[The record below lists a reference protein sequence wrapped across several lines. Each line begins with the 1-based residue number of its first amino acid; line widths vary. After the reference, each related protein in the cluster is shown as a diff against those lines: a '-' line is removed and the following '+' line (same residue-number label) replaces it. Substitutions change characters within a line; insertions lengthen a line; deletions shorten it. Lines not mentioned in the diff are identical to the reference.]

1 MILENNN
8 LKVYYKFMGCFN
20 KVGFYSN
27 LPIKCQ
33 DDIVYFICATF
44 CKLTDNTY
52 CHDMVEPICLPIFG
66 KYDEYGSIDD
76 IIKDKNVIAIE
87 KLFGNNI
94 ERIINII
101 EECQYFSLNDIE
113 NNRREIKTRKEPFI
127 KDYENILSKL
137 INTLNFYSLSP
148 NDVSL
153 CVTMEHK
160 SVYDEMCTLFGE
172 NNDKVSKVFDNL
184 VSVLE
189 NNNINVNIFKRYL
202 GLKDY
207 ESLKKVVEAC
217 KNDSSKENEKKLEET
232 LESLKLECKIDKL
245 LAVFSNHSYV
255 RDFYFEMMF
264 YNLLNI
270 KFSEIKDDVINFLY
284 FNRSLSLL
292 CGKYICSSYG
302 LQSLTEFKEELL
314 KMNGCYRKIIEKL
327 EY

>member
-44 CKLTDNTY
+44 GKLTDNIY

-76 IIKDKNVIAIE
+76 IIKDKNVTAIE

-137 INTLNFYSLSP
+137 INTLDFYSLSP

-207 ESLKKVVEAC
+207 ESLKKVV
-217 KNDSSKENEKKLEET
+217 
-232 LESLKLECKIDKL
+232 
-245 LAVFSNHSYV
+245 
-255 RDFYFEMMF
+255 
-264 YNLLNI
+264 
-270 KFSEIKDDVINFLY
+270 
-284 FNRSLSLL
+284 
-292 CGKYICSSYG
+292 
-302 LQSLTEFKEELL
+302 
-314 KMNGCYRKIIEKL
+314 
-327 EY
+327 

>member
-1 MILENNN
+1 M
-8 LKVYYKFMGCFN
+8 
-20 KVGFYSN
+20 
-27 LPIKCQ
+27 
-33 DDIVYFICATF
+33 
-44 CKLTDNTY
+44 
-52 CHDMVEPICLPIFG
+52 
-66 KYDEYGSIDD
+66 
-76 IIKDKNVIAIE
+76 
-87 KLFGNNI
+87 
-94 ERIINII
+94 
-101 EECQYFSLNDIE
+101 
-113 NNRREIKTRKEPFI
+113 
-127 KDYENILSKL
+127 

-172 NNDKVSKVFDNL
+172 DNDNVSKVFDNL

-255 RDFYFEMMF
+255 RDFHFEMMF
-264 YNLLNI
+264 YNIVNI
-270 KFSEIKDDVINFLY
+270 KFSEIKNDVMNFLF

-302 LQSLTEFKEELL
+302 LQALTEFKEELL
-314 KMNGCYRKIIEKL
+314 KMNECFKNIIEKID

>member
-1 MILENNN
+1 
-8 LKVYYKFMGCFN
+8 MGCFN

-27 LPIKCQ
+27 LPIKYE
-33 DDIVYFICATF
+33 DEVVYFICATF
-44 CKLTDNTY
+44 GKLTDNTY
-52 CHDMVEPICLPIFG
+52 CNDMVEPICLPIIG
-66 KYDEYGSIDD
+66 TYDEYGSVDNIV
-76 IIKDKNVIAIE
+76 KDSNVIAIE
-87 KLFGNNI
+87 EKFGNDI
-94 ERIINII
+94 KKIIDAI
-101 EECQYFSLNDIE
+101 EECQYYSLNDIRNDYKE
-113 NNRREIKTRKEPFI
+113 VNSRKEPII

-137 INTLNFYSLSP
+137 INTLKFYSLSP

-172 NNDKVSKVFDNL
+172 DNDDVSKSFDDL

-202 GLKDY
+202 GLLDY
-207 ESLKKVVEAC
+207 ESFKKVVEEC
-217 KNDSSKENEKKLEET
+217 KNDSTNEKKLEDT

-245 LAVFSNHSYV
+245 LAVFSNHSYI
-255 RDFYFEMMF
+255 RDFHFEMMF
-264 YNLLNI
+264 YNILNM
-270 KFSEIKDDVINFLY
+270 KFSEIKDDVIKFLY

-292 CGKYICSSYG
+292 CGKYVCSSYG

-314 KMNGCYRKIIEKL
+314 KMNDCYRKIIEKI

>member
-1 MILENNN
+1 
-8 LKVYYKFMGCFN
+8 MGCFN

-27 LPIKCQ
+27 LPIKCG

-44 CKLTDNTY
+44 GKLTDNTY
-52 CHDMVEPICLPIFG
+52 CNDMIEPICLPIFG
-66 KYDEYGSIDD
+66 KYNDYGSIDT
-76 IIKDKNVIAIE
+76 IIRDKNVCSIE
-87 KLFGNNI
+87 NEFNKSING
-94 ERIINII
+94 IIMAI
-101 EECQYFSLNDIE
+101 EECQYFSLNDIK
-113 NNRREIKTRKEPFI
+113 NNHKDVTSRKKSFI
-127 KDYENILSKL
+127 EDYEYILNKL

-172 NNDKVSKVFDNL
+172 DNDNVSKVFDNL

-255 RDFYFEMMF
+255 RDFHFEMMF
-264 YNLLNI
+264 YNIVNI
-270 KFSEIKDDVINFLY
+270 KFSEIKNDVMNFLF

-302 LQSLTEFKEELL
+302 LQALTEFKEELL
-314 KMNGCYRKIIEKL
+314 KMNECFKNIIEKID